1 MTIKIFLFSFLYIF
15 SINAQIENIIKDLS
29 EKKNN
34 SISEKEAYNGLKEAL
49 TIGVTKSCENASNID
64 GFLKNDLIKIKFPQE
79 AKKIKKSLKK
89 IGLEKQIDEFIV
101 SMNRSAEE
109 ASKEASQILL
119 KSIKNININNA
130 LSILYGEEN
139 SATTYLYD
147 QNHED
152 FRNKFKPII
161 EKSISNNKV
170 AANWNKIMKTYN
182 KLPLTENINPNIN
195 EYILEKTIDGIFVL
209 IAQEEK
215 KIREKPENRISE
227 LLKKVFNF

>member
-89 IGLEKQIDEFIV
+89 LV
-101 SMNRSAEE
+101 
-109 ASKEASQILL
+109 
-119 KSIKNININNA
+119 
-130 LSILYGEEN
+130 
-139 SATTYLYD
+139 
-147 QNHED
+147 
-152 FRNKFKPII
+152 
-161 EKSISNNKV
+161 
-170 AANWNKIMKTYN
+170 
-182 KLPLTENINPNIN
+182 
-195 EYILEKTIDGIFVL
+195 
-209 IAQEEK
+209 
-215 KIREKPENRISE
+215 
-227 LLKKVFNF
+227 

>member
-79 AKKIKKSLKK
+79 AKKIKIIKK

-101 SMNRSAEE
+101 SMNKSAEE
-109 ASKEASQILL
+109 ASKEASQIL
-119 KSIKNININNA
+119 
-130 LSILYGEEN
+130 
-139 SATTYLYD
+139 
-147 QNHED
+147 
-152 FRNKFKPII
+152 
-161 EKSISNNKV
+161 
-170 AANWNKIMKTYN
+170 
-182 KLPLTENINPNIN
+182 
-195 EYILEKTIDGIFVL
+195 
-209 IAQEEK
+209 K
-215 KIREKPENRISE
+215 KY
-227 LLKKVFNF
+227 